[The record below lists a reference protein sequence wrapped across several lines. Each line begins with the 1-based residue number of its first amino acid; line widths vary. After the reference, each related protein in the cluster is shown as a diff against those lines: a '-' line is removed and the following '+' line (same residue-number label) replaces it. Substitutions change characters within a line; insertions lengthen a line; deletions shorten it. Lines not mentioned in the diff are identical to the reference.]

1 MPRPSVYYQHS
12 VQPSP
17 LLRSSDD
24 DDPGS
29 RSPPLEVSDEEC
41 MRDHISSTTGV
52 EHGEEPLIFSR
63 QSSAVKREHSGSQ
76 TEVLYTV
83 QKEEPVGSV

>member
-1 MPRPSVYYQHS
+1 M
-12 VQPSP
+12 QPSP

-41 MRDHISSTTGV
+41 MRDHISSTTMV
-52 EHGEEPLIFSR
+52 DHGEDLLMFSI
-63 QSSAVKREHSGSQ
+63 QYKAVKGDNTGIQ
-76 TEVLYTV
+76 NEVLHMI
-83 QKEEPVGSV
+83 QEEEPVGTL